1 MFRSF
6 FIGCFVLV
14 GAVAAGVATLN
25 LSPEDEVASQG
36 AEPTAI
42 NAQKATI
49 VAPGEE
55 IGPLEKAGRVADDL
69 IEKAGLG
76 SGNVEQI
83 TETAKQIGE
92 KAAEKAGVVV
102 EKAGLGSGSV
112 EQITE
117 TAKQIG
123 EKAAEKAGVVVEKAG
138 LNSGSVE
145 QITETAKQIG
155 EKAAEKAGVVVEKV
169 KETANRAIVRAEE
182 LAEDGKDAALEAADD
197 LGDTINTGK

>member
-6 FIGCFVLV
+6 FVGCFVLV

-36 AEPTAI
+36 TEPTAI

-83 TETAKQIGE
+83 AETAKQIGE

-102 EKAGLGSGSV
+102 EKAG
-112 EQITE
+112 
-117 TAKQIG
+117 
-123 EKAAEKAGVVVEKAG
+123 VVVEKAG
-138 LNSGSVE
+138 LSSGNVE

-169 KETANRAIVRAEE
+169 KETANRAIVRAED
-182 LAEDGKDAALEAADD
+182 LAEDGKDAALEAADG